1 MTRADLA
8 HNGLRSAL
16 AAATTW
22 VALTSWHGFVT
33 YPSAYLL
40 VAAALAAALALAGT
54 LTPGRL
60 GRRTCIAVDAVVG
73 LLVVGWAASGSPVP
87 GAGHSPARALGDG
100 LQAASDYRVPLD
112 HSLPSLTPLLVLVCA
127 IFLVVVQALAVHLR
141 RPSLAGLALLA
152 VFALPAGFTGLG
164 SSAPA
169 FAGAAA
175 GYLAVLVLDARDRQQ
190 HWGRRTTDPTTGQLR
205 ALRSAAPTTLAAIV
219 VAVLVGAILPLP
231 DDGLLHLNGDG
242 GSGVTIIRPLIDMRR
257 DLTRGEDV
265 PLVDLITDDP
275 DPGYLRIAV
284 LNRFTGDVW
293 SSGDRNVDPAR
304 TARGP
309 VPLPAGLSPAV
320 PRTSYQEQARILPEF
335 SSTWLPTD
343 YPIDAI
349 SAPGDWRYDPTT
361 MDFIAGKDT
370 NASGSVYS
378 MTAVRLDYGTD
389 GSFFKDAAAGAVP
402 AEDSYVPATV
412 PASVRDLAEQV
423 TERATDDYQRALL
436 LQDFFRVSGH
446 FQYSLQRAPE
456 GTVGQT
462 METFLST
469 RPGGRIGYCE
479 QFASAMALMARIVG
493 IPARVAVGFLVPDR
507 IGPDSWE
514 YSSHDLHAWPELYFA
529 DAGWV
534 RFEPTPA
541 GRAKEVPAYSV
552 VTVPGQNKPG
562 SPSTQPTEQ
571 PSDGSS
577 GGPTATVQ
585 PSTGPRKVPEPTP
598 TGGGGTEST
607 TSYWWLA
614 WTLAVTLVV
623 MAAAALPSL
632 VRRRRRERRL
642 AGDAEQLWTEV
653 RATATDLA
661 IAWPEDRSPHEVADR
676 LAPVVGRG
684 EPSAALRVLADA
696 VSELRYGSP
705 ARAVAVATRT
715 DIAPAATQVIAAL
728 EASVTPRRRRWARWA
743 PASLL
748 TR

>member
-1 MTRADLA
+1 MTGADLA
-8 HNGLRSAL
+8 RNGLRSVL

-22 VALTSWHGFVT
+22 IALTSWHGFVT

-40 VAAALAAALALAGT
+40 VAGALAAVLALTGT
-54 LTPGRL
+54 LTAGPL
-60 GRRTCIAVDAVVG
+60 GRRTAIAVDVLVG
-73 LLVVGWAASGSPVP
+73 LLAVGWAASGSWVPV
-87 GAGHSPARALGDG
+87 GGHAPLRAIGDG
-100 LQAASDYRVPLD
+100 LRAASDYRVPLD

-127 IFLVVVQALAVHLR
+127 LFLVLVQALAVHLR

-169 FAGAAA
+169 FVGAAA

-190 HWGRRTTDPTTGQLR
+190 HWGRRSADPTATGQLR
-205 ALRSAAPTTLAAIV
+205 ALRSAGPTTAAAIV

-231 DDGLLHLNGDG
+231 DDGLLHLNGQDG
-242 GSGVTIIRPLIDMRR
+242 SDVTIIRPLLDMRR

-265 PLVDLITDDP
+265 PLVDVITDEP

-293 SSGDRNVDPAR
+293 SSGDRNVDPAHA
-304 TARGP
+304 ARGP

-320 PRTSYQEQARILPEF
+320 PRTSYQEQARILPAF

-343 YPIDAI
+343 FPIDAI

-370 NASGSVYS
+370 NAAGSAYS
-378 MTAVRLDYGTD
+378 MTALRLDYGTD
-389 GSFFKDAAAGAVP
+389 GSFFKDAAAGSVP
-402 AEDSYVPATV
+402 AEDSYVPGTV
-412 PASVRDLAEQV
+412 PSSVRSLAEQV

-446 FQYSLQRAPE
+446 FTYSLQRAPA
-456 GTVGQT
+456 GTFGQT

-469 RPGGRIGYCE
+469 RPGGRTGYCE

-493 IPARVAVGFLVPDR
+493 IPARVAVGFLEPDR
-507 IGPDSWE
+507 TGPDSWE

-541 GRAKEVPAYSV
+541 TRAKVAPPYSMVP
-552 VTVPGQNKPG
+552 VPGQNKPG
-562 SPSTQPTEQ
+562 STSTQQTAQ
-571 PSDGSS
+571 PSGGAS

-585 PSTGPRKVPEPTP
+585 PSTGVRHVPEPVP
-598 TGGGGTEST
+598 TGGGGTEGSP
-607 TSYWWLA
+607 SYWWLA
-614 WTLAVTLVV
+614 WTVAVTLVL
-623 MAAAALPSL
+623 MGAAALPSL

-642 AGDAEQLWTEV
+642 AGDAEQV
-653 RATATDLA
+653 
-661 IAWPEDRSPHEVADR
+661 
-676 LAPVVGRG
+676 
-684 EPSAALRVLADA
+684 
-696 VSELRYGSP
+696 
-705 ARAVAVATRT
+705 
-715 DIAPAATQVIAAL
+715 
-728 EASVTPRRRRWARWA
+728 WA
-743 PASLL
+743 
-748 TR
+748 